1 MKTVSSMS
9 DFLAVHML
17 AMAQRA
23 ERRFEDCL
31 MSCPREGDLI
41 KIDDREVFTRLLE
54 ERTTSLL
61 LSMASL
67 DAYLSYLGYEASKK
81 LNEKYPGIT
90 FQEFLEQNHYSDYFK
105 HIPNRSKRRHEAIL
119 EEYGNKELSF
129 FLNRSDIDL
138 TDKILYFALVRSGK
152 FISYKEGYLKKFMWV
167 KSIHAELLSPNPEI
181 APEVHKIGS
190 REEMNEVFLYHDL
203 PEGLTPG
210 KSCADE
216 YTLEYYN
223 ENHFFWE
230 LLHCYPTRMIQEVV
244 QYLHT
249 LDNTENHYISVIQAV
264 EKKDPSGNPLTEPV
278 KQYDIRI
285 NLEE

>member
-1 MKTVSSMS
+1 METVSWMT
-9 DFLAVHML
+9 DYLAVHML

-41 KIDDREVFTRLLE
+41 RIDDREVFTRLLD
-54 ERTTSLL
+54 ERVTSLV

-67 DAYLSYLGYEASKK
+67 NAYLAYSGYEVSKSLDK
-81 LNEKYPGIT
+81 KHPGIT
-90 FQEFLEQNHYSDYFK
+90 LQEFLEQNHYTDYFK
-105 HIPNRSKRRHEAIL
+105 HIPNRSKRRHEAIM

-129 FLNRSDIDL
+129 FLNRASLSLEDMV
-138 TDKILYFALVRSGK
+138 LYFALIRSGK

-167 KSIHAELLSPNPEI
+167 KSIHDELLNPNPQI
-181 APEVHKIGS
+181 APQNHTIS
-190 REEMNEVFLYHDL
+190 TREEFEKVFLYHDL
-203 PEGLTPG
+203 PSQLTPG
-210 KSCADE
+210 KSSSDE
-216 YTLEYYN
+216 YAVEYYN

-230 LLHCYPTRMIQEVV
+230 LLHCYPTRMVQETI

-249 LDNTENHYISVIQAV
+249 LDNTDNHFISVIQAA
-264 EKKDPSGNPLTEPV
+264 EKLDSKGNPVTEPV
-278 KQYDIRI
+278 KQYTIHV